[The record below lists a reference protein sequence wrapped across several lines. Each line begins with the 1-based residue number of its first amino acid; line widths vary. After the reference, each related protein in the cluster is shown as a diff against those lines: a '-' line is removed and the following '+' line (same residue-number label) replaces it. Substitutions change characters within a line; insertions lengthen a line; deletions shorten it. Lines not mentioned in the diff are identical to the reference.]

1 MIGVIV
7 NVLAVALGGVLGTV
21 FSKKLSTRFTT
32 ELNKVFGVCAIGMG
46 ISSVPLMQNMP
57 AVILAVVAGTALG
70 LACHLGEWIS
80 RGGELMEKP
89 IGKLLG
95 ERNGDDGDG
104 LPREEY
110 LSLLV
115 TAIVLFC
122 SSGTGI
128 YGCLDAGMT
137 GNATVLLSKSILD
150 FFTAM
155 VFACNLGA
163 VTSLVA
169 APQAA
174 VFFALFAGAGNSF
187 LDTGSMP
194 AWIEAYPKA
203 GGTVTILQKAAVSVG
218 QLLLPVC
225 LAFFISRNMSTSN
238 LYLVAT
244 AILVIAGIVI
254 ARAPFPPLTK
264 APEKGS
270 VPVDLSLI
278 HI

>member
-57 AVILAVVAGTALG
+57 AVILAVVTG
-70 LACHLGEWIS
+70 
-80 RGGELMEKP
+80 
-89 IGKLLG
+89 
-95 ERNGDDGDG
+95 
-104 LPREEY
+104 
-110 LSLLV
+110 
-115 TAIVLFC
+115 IVLFC

-163 VTSLVA
+163 VTSRRFSERMEKSTA
-169 APQAA
+169 AQKDGGACI
-174 VFFALFAGAGNSF
+174 FALCK
-187 LDTGSMP
+187 L
-194 AWIEAYPKA
+194 
-203 GGTVTILQKAAVSVG
+203 
-218 QLLLPVC
+218 
-225 LAFFISRNMSTSN
+225 
-238 LYLVAT
+238 
-244 AILVIAGIVI
+244 
-254 ARAPFPPLTK
+254 
-264 APEKGS
+264 
-270 VPVDLSLI
+270 
-278 HI
+278 

>member
-95 ERNGDDGDG
+95 ERNGDDEDD

-115 TAIVLFC
+115 TGIVLFC

-174 VFFALFAGAGNSF
+174 VFFCAVFRRQGDLSAHDADDDRRLQGLRRLSAHRNGLPYRQDAGLPRGGHDPGDGARDAAERPMDKLHRAASLG
-187 LDTGSMP
+187 
-194 AWIEAYPKA
+194 AWKKAPLPKK
-203 GGTVTILQKAAVSVG
+203 TAV
-218 QLLLPVC
+218 
-225 LAFFISRNMSTSN
+225 LAFLRYVNYNET
-238 LYLVAT
+238 
-244 AILVIAGIVI
+244 
-254 ARAPFPPLTK
+254 
-264 APEKGS
+264 
-270 VPVDLSLI
+270 D
-278 HI
+278 H

>member
-70 LACHLGEWIS
+70 LACYLGEWIS

-95 ERNGDDGDG
+95 ERNGDDEDG

-122 SSGTGI
+122 SS
-128 YGCLDAGMT
+128 DAGMT

-169 APQAA
+169 VPQAA
-174 VFFALFAGAGNSF
+174 VFFALFFAA
-187 LDTGSMP
+187 
-194 AWIEAYPKA
+194 KA
-203 GGTVTILQKAAVSVG
+203 I
-218 QLLLPVC
+218 
-225 LAFFISRNMSTSN
+225 
-238 LYLVAT
+238 Y
-244 AILVIAGIVI
+244 
-254 ARAPFPPLTK
+254 PLTTPTMIGDFK
-264 APEKGS
+264 ACGGFLLIATGCRIAKMQDF
-270 VPVDLSLI
+270 PVADMIPAMVLVMPLSALWTNYI
-278 HI
+278 APLL

>member
-95 ERNGDDGDG
+95 ERNGDDEDG

-150 FFTAM
+150 FFHGDGLCLQFGRGDIARGGAAGGG
-155 VFACNLGA
+155 VFC
-163 VTSLVA
+163 
-169 APQAA
+169 A
-174 VFFALFAGAGNSF
+174 VFRRQGDLSAHDADDDRRLQGLRRLSAHRNGLPHRQDAGLPRGGHDPGDGARDAAEHPMDKLHRAAS
-187 LDTGSMP
+187 LS
-194 AWIEAYPKA
+194 AWKKAPLPK
-203 GGTVTILQKAAVSVG
+203 KAAV
-218 QLLLPVC
+218 
-225 LAFFISRNMSTSN
+225 LAFLRYVNYN
-238 LYLVAT
+238 EA
-244 AILVIAGIVI
+244 
-254 ARAPFPPLTK
+254 
-264 APEKGS
+264 
-270 VPVDLSLI
+270 D
-278 HI
+278 H

>member
-95 ERNGDDGDG
+95 ERNGDDEDG

-115 TAIVLFC
+115 TGIVLFC

-163 VTSLVA
+163 VTSVVA
-169 APQAA
+169 VPQAA
-174 VFFALFAGAGNSF
+174 VFFALFFAAKAIYPLTTPTMIGDFKACGGF
-187 LDTGSMP
+187 LLIATGCRIAKMQDFPVADYDPGDDARDAAERPVDKLHRAASLS
-194 AWIEAYPKA
+194 AWKKAPLPK
-203 GGTVTILQKAAVSVG
+203 KAAV
-218 QLLLPVC
+218 
-225 LAFFISRNMSTSN
+225 LAFLRYVNYNET
-238 LYLVAT
+238 
-244 AILVIAGIVI
+244 
-254 ARAPFPPLTK
+254 
-264 APEKGS
+264 
-270 VPVDLSLI
+270 D
-278 HI
+278 H

>member
-7 NVLAVALGGVLGTV
+7 NVLVVALGGVLGTV

-95 ERNGDDGDG
+95 KRNGDDEDG

-110 LSLLV
+110 PSLLV

-169 APQAA
+169 VPQAA
-174 VFFALFAGAGNSF
+174 VFFALFFAA
-187 LDTGSMP
+187 
-194 AWIEAYPKA
+194 KA
-203 GGTVTILQKAAVSVG
+203 I
-218 QLLLPVC
+218 
-225 LAFFISRNMSTSN
+225 
-238 LYLVAT
+238 Y
-244 AILVIAGIVI
+244 
-254 ARAPFPPLTK
+254 PLTTPTMIGDFK
-264 APEKGS
+264 ACGGFLLIATGCRIAKMQDF
-270 VPVDLSLI
+270 PVADMIPAMVLVMPLSALWTNYI
-278 HI
+278 APLL